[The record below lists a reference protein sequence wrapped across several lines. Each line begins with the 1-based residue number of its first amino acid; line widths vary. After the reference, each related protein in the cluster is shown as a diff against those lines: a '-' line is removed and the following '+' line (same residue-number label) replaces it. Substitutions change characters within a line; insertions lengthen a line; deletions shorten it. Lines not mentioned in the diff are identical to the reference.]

1 MPKAPR
7 RQPQSLKGKT
17 VMSNN
22 LYPHDTG
29 ETPGH
34 ATPRENAAM
43 SGAIFDART
52 AHAIVDESAITDAA
66 LLADLVADYQTSLD
80 DTDGGGS

>member
-17 VMSNN
+17 VMTNN

-43 SGAIFDART
+43 SGAILGTDASHT
-52 AHAIVDESAITDAA
+52 TVDESAITDAA
-66 LLADLVADYQTSLD
+66 LLADLVADYQASLD
-80 DTDGGGS
+80 DPDGGGS

>member
-7 RQPQSLKGKT
+7 LEPRSPKGKT
-17 VMSNN
+17 VMTNN
-22 LYPHDTG
+22 LYPQDTG

-43 SGAIFDART
+43 SGVILGANASHI
-52 AHAIVDESAITDAA
+52 IVDESAIADAA
-66 LLADLVADYQTSLD
+66 LLADLVADYQASLD
-80 DTDGGGS
+80 NPDGGES

>member
-1 MPKAPR
+1 
-7 RQPQSLKGKT
+7 
-17 VMSNN
+17 
-22 LYPHDTG
+22 
-29 ETPGH
+29 
-34 ATPRENAAM
+34 M